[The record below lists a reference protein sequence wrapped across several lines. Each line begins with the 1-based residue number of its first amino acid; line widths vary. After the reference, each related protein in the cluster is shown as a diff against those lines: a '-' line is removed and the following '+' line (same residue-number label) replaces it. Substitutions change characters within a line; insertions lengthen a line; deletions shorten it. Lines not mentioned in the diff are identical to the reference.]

1 MKKIT
6 IYQRGASNV
15 EILDDTNEDHDVYC
29 QELSKV
35 FNITNVVILK
45 TSTSTFIGRPSQLT
59 SLTVEDTEL
68 TIQQTEE
75 STENPDDV
83 EEINLPEEEKTDV
96 DIITDID

>member
-15 EILDDTNEDHDVYC
+15 EIFDDAKDDLDIYC
-29 QELSKV
+29 QELSKI
-35 FNITNVVILK
+35 FNVSNVVILK

-59 SLTVEDTEL
+59 GLTVEDTESNAKQEL
-68 TIQQTEE
+68 ESIPEIVEE
-75 STENPDDV
+75 SSP
-83 EEINLPEEEKTDV
+83 PEEDNSDV